1 MAQRI
6 SGLSYRLVA
15 PFLAAPVLI
24 DAETDHRC
32 DDADQWLRTRAEYN
46 VVTRKVRNAR
56 LLEFVE
62 YASNIDERQLERLS
76 RRGAEAW
83 KGVGD
88 ATAWV
93 DELRGGK
100 D

>member
-1 MAQRI
+1 MA
-6 SGLSYRLVA
+6 
-15 PFLAAPVLI
+15 
-24 DAETDHRC
+24 
-32 DDADQWLRTRAEYN
+32 ADTAEYN

-62 YASNIDERQLERLS
+62 YASDIDERQLERLS

-93 DELRGGK
+93 DELRGGE
-100 D
+100 DRTVFCSIPAS